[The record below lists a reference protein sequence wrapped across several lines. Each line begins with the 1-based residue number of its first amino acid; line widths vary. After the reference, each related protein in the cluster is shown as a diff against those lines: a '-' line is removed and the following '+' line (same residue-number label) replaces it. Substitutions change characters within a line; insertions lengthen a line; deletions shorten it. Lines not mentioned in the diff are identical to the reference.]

1 MAVISA
7 KVPDVV
13 RARVEAIKYGVPMD
27 IVDNT
32 TVILYG
38 SDVKA
43 SQVVVASGGNILN
56 RKNMVRR
63 PGGIF

>member
-63 PGGIF
+63 PGGF

>member
-43 SQVVVASGGNILN
+43 SQVVVASSGKILN

-63 PGGIF
+63 PGGMF